1 MIIDTSAVMAVL
13 LQEREAD
20 RILAAIAAAERPR
33 MSAATYVECGIVLD
47 RRTRPAGRRRFD
59 ELLTVLR
66 VEVVDLTREQAELAR
81 EAHRDFGQGTGSAAG
96 LNLGDCFTYAL
107 AATTGEPVIFV
118 GDDFAATDLSA
129 AEY

>member
-47 RRTRPAGRRRFD
+47 RRTQPAGRRRFD

-81 EAHRDFGQGTGSAAG
+81 EAHRDFGQGTGSPAG

-107 AATTGEPVIFV
+107 AASTGEPVIFV
-118 GDDFAATDLSA
+118 GDDFASTDLSA